1 MKALELTFVNSSSNS
16 KSIEFSIEGGIAYTL
31 HHDRYQYQSAQMII
45 GRESLTV
52 KGDLVNAPAM
62 KYLNAKNKFDKLQQE
77 YQTWKSPVLKS
88 FFESYGVSD
97 NTLFED
103 IYPTRVYDFDYKK
116 LQGES
121 ARLLA
126 CKKDSND
133 SIMLK
138 INTGVKPGYFLPNI
152 KCDGVTIVG
161 SYTYKE
167 FKSTGFCSLY
177 CIENNSTLVIP
188 ITVFGASRSGNFH
201 ALLINYKDGSIR
213 VTEKDIVN
221 NDTSFTLD
229 DVMNSDVYEV
239 DELIEEGLSFE
250 DIFKEE
256 LYKLNSTP
264 EKENREKDYQKIL
277 DNL

>member
-1 MKALELTFVNSSSNS
+1 MKALELTFVNSSSNN
-16 KSIEFSIEGGIAYTL
+16 KRTEFSIEGGIAYIL

-45 GRESLTV
+45 GRESLSI
-52 KGDLVNAPAM
+52 KGDVVNAHAM

-77 YQTWKSPVLKS
+77 YLTWNSPVLKS
-88 FFESYGVSD
+88 FFESYGMSD

-103 IYPTRVYDFDYKK
+103 IYSTRVYDFDYKK
-116 LQGES
+116 VQGES
-121 ARLLA
+121 SKLIV
-126 CKKDSND
+126 CKKELND

-138 INTGVKPGYFLPNI
+138 VNTGVKPGYFLPNI
-152 KCDGVTIVG
+152 KCDGVSIVG

-188 ITVFGASRSGNFH
+188 ITVFGAKKSGNFH
-201 ALLINYKDGSIR
+201 ALLINYKDGSVR

-239 DELIEEGLSFE
+239 DELIEEAISFE
-250 DIFKEE
+250 DIFKDE

-264 EKENREKDYQKIL
+264 EKENREKYYQTIL
-277 DNL
+277 DN